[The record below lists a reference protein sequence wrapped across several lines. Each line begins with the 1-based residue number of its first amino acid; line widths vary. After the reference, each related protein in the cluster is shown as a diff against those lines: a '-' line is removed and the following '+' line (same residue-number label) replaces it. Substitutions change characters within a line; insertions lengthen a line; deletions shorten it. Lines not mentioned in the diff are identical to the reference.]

1 MDIQELEF
9 DGAKIPEF
17 LPENKNLSQFAKDVG
32 VSRQA
37 MHDIVKRR
45 RKPSA
50 DLMVKIVTALNISLS
65 DLSNKN
71 LSKMSANS

>member
-1 MDIQELEF
+1 MSIKELEF
-9 DGAKIPEF
+9 DGTKINDF
-17 LPENKNLSQFAKDVG
+17 LSEGQSLAQLARNVG

-37 MHDIVKRR
+37 IHDIAKGR

-50 DLMVKIVTALNISLS
+50 DLAVKLVAALNISLS

-71 LSKMSANS
+71 LSSVSANS